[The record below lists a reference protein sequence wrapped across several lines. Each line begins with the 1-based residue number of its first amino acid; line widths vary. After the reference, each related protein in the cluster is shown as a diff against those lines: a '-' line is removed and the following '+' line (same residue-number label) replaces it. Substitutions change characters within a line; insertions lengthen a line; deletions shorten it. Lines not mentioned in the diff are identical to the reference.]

1 MTKTKTKTKTKSYDL
16 KIFETHNDEGV
27 NQWLTINIG
36 DKTFVISH
44 GKTQFRK
51 VLYYKTDGDKSDLRA
66 VAFRPVDV
74 DEDYDLDDSAG
85 DSGSSTINDVRIHQ
99 GLKGTNALVTIG
111 DTVFVVEYSKPT
123 EKGEPEVKIGCWNSD
138 DTGPAWEGVP
148 MPMEEYMEALE
159 AQNESN

>member
-99 GLKGTNALVTIG
+99 VLNGTNALVTIG

-123 EKGEPEVKIGCWNSD
+123 EKGEPEVKIGCWYSD